1 MLGNPPTEGAGVWW
15 LDWVGATLVGF
26 VVLAAAGTRAGSLG
40 RPGDWLAAPLVRVM
54 APTQIVAPI
63 SASHRRGR
71 PVRQERRIGG

>member
-1 MLGNPPTEGAGVWW
+1 MLDNPPTEGAGVRW
-15 LDWVGATLVGF
+15 LDGAVATLVGF

-40 RPGDWLAAPLVRVM
+40 RPGDWRAAPLVSAM

-63 SASHRRGR
+63 IASHRRGR